1 MSKANNITRSLI
13 AAGAG
18 AIAIAVSMIKPLEGI
33 EYIPYRDVVG
43 VLTVCWGTTGP
54 DVIEGKVYTRAE
66 CDALLQRDL
75 RTIERQILPM
85 IKPALPEPTK
95 AALYSFTY
103 NVGVGAF
110 SRSTLLKKL
119 NAGEMTQ
126 ACEEL
131 KRWVYAGGKKWKGLM
146 NRREIEEEVCSM
158 AFKSVDLRLK
168 SYIQLKDEGFNVDE
182 IEIYNVGRV
191 SDFSSGNVGAFSF

>member
-33 EYIPYRDVVG
+33 KYVPYRDVVG
-43 VLTVCWGTTGP
+43 VLTVCYGTTGP
-54 DVIEGKVYTRAE
+54 DVIEGKVYTKEE
-66 CDALLQRDL
+66 CEYFLQRDL
-75 RTIERQILPM
+75 KKIERQILPM
-85 IKPALPEPTK
+85 IKPVLPKPTK

-119 NAGEMTQ
+119 NAGDITG
-126 ACEEL
+126 ACSEL
-131 KRWVYAGGKKWKGLM
+131 KRWVYAGGQKWKGLIT
-146 NRREIEEEVCSM
+146 RRQIEDEVCQ
-158 AFKSVDLRLK
+158 F
-168 SYIQLKDEGFNVDE
+168 QLTGK
-182 IEIYNVGRV
+182 
-191 SDFSSGNVGAFSF
+191 